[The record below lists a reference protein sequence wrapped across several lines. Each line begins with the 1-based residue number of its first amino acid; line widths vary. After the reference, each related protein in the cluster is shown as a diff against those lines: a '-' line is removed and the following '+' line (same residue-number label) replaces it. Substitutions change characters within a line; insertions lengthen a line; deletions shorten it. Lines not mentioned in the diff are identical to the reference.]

1 MKRNFDRHKEKVIT
15 LLSCGLLITIV
26 LSVLALLSGAVMKL
40 FGFEYKSVGSVI
52 LFFIVA
58 AILSYPLSLIASALP
73 KALLALNKLS
83 IQEAKLLYVFLDTFA
98 TYWGLRITD
107 YFMPSVSVKDI
118 SIVVVALIFALL
130 CMSDIEKRSKDDE

>member
-58 AILSYPLSLIASALP
+58 AILSYPLNLIASALP
-73 KALLALNKLS
+73 KALLSLNKLS

-130 CMSDIEKRSKDDE
+130 GMSDIEKRSKDDE

>member
-73 KALLALNKLS
+73 KALLSLNKLS

-98 TYWGLRITD
+98 TY
-107 YFMPSVSVKDI
+107 
-118 SIVVVALIFALL
+118 
-130 CMSDIEKRSKDDE
+130 

>member
-58 AILSYPLSLIASALP
+58 AILSYPLSLIASALS
-73 KALLALNKLS
+73 KALLSLNKLS

-130 CMSDIEKRSKDDE
+130 GMSDIEKQSKDDE

>member
-1 MKRNFDRHKEKVIT
+1 M
-15 LLSCGLLITIV
+15 
-26 LSVLALLSGAVMKL
+26 
-40 FGFEYKSVGSVI
+40 
-52 LFFIVA
+52 A

-73 KALLALNKLS
+73 KALLSLNKLS
-83 IQEAKLLYVFLDTFA
+83 MQEAKLLYVFLDTFA

-130 CMSDIEKRSKDDE
+130 GMSDIEKQSKDDE

>member
-58 AILSYPLSLIASALP
+58 A
-73 KALLALNKLS
+73 KALLSLNKLS

-130 CMSDIEKRSKDDE
+130 GMSDIEKRSKDDE

>member
-73 KALLALNKLS
+73 KALLSLNKLS

-130 CMSDIEKRSKDDE
+130 CMSDIETRSKDDE

>member
-73 KALLALNKLS
+73 KALLSLNKLS
-83 IQEAKLLYVFLDTFA
+83 IQEAK
-98 TYWGLRITD
+98 TD

-130 CMSDIEKRSKDDE
+130 GMSDIEKRSKDDE